1 MKEKQITMSLELAK
15 SMFVKDEAMDMLI
28 KKHFSNED
36 LGIKPKLPK
45 KWENLGIVKGFY
57 IESNSEISLTYGGAT
72 TFGEYKNVLPTKE
85 LAEAM
90 LAMCQLLYLRDI
102 YNDGWVP
109 NWKCDLTGKCAIINR
124 ESQLYIANSII
135 VSHPMIFK
143 TSELRDEFLT
153 NFRDLLEIAKPL
165 L

>member
-15 SMFVKDEAMDMLI
+15 SMFGKDEAMDMLI
-28 KKHFSNED
+28 KQHFSDED

-45 KWENLGIVKGFY
+45 KWEDLEELNGFF
-57 IESNSEISLTYGGAT
+57 IDTNSNICAVDSDGS
-72 TFGEYKNVLPTKE
+72 FDEYKNTLPTKE

-102 YNDGWVP
+102 YNDGWVAD
-109 NWKCDLTGKCAIINR
+109 WGSAGCIKYVIINDNDKLTTGTAH
-124 ESQLYIANSII
+124 SVA
-135 VSHPMIFK
+135 HPMAFK
-143 TSELRDEFLT
+143 TPELRDEFLT
-153 NFRDLLEIAKPL
+153 NFGDLLEIAKPL

>member
-15 SMFVKDEAMDMLI
+15 SMFGKDEAMDMLI
-28 KKHFSNED
+28 KQHFSDED

-45 KWENLGIVKGFY
+45 KWEDLKGLSGFY
-57 IESNSEISLTYGGAT
+57 INANSNISATDSYGSLDRN
-72 TFGEYKNVLPTKE
+72 KNVIPTKE

-102 YNDGWVP
+102 YNDGWVAD
-109 NWKCDLTGKCAIINR
+109 WRRESYMKSAIIN
-124 ESQLYIANSII
+124 ENDKLATVAAHS
-135 VSHPMIFK
+135 VSHPMAFK

>member
-15 SMFVKDEAMDMLI
+15 SMFGKDEAMDMLI
-28 KKHFSNED
+28 KQHFSNED

-45 KWENLGIVKGFY
+45 KWKDLEGLSGFY
-57 IESNSEISLTYGGAT
+57 INTTSRICAVDTDS
-72 TFGEYKNVLPTKE
+72 TFGSDRNTLPTKE

-102 YNDGWVP
+102 YNDGWVAD
-109 NWKCDLTGKCAIINR
+109 WKVESAPKYIITNR
-124 ESQLYIANSII
+124 QNQLCVSTY
-135 VSHPMIFK
+135 VTYSHPMAFK